1 MKTRNHKYG
10 LLKLAG
16 AVLLTAM
23 LAGCSSQGVTQAQ
36 ATDIAFEHA
45 GVTQEDAGSLSV
57 SQDRENGVDVY
68 EIEFSTEDRTY
79 HYDISKKNGEV
90 VNYSYQDAATAQTD
104 GKTQSSQKEESASTS
119 SKTTSGEK
127 TTSSTAGSAVTEEE
141 AKAIAL
147 EHAGLTEGDVT
158 FHRVEQD
165 YDDGKAVYEVEF
177 YSGSTE
183 YDYEIAKDTG
193 KVVSYDSDI
202 EGWAAASQQSGTTK
216 AVTLEEASQLVL
228 DRIPG
233 AMESDVHIKSERDD
247 GRDIYEGEAFYD
259 GAKYEFEI
267 DASTG
272 NFIEWSVDYL
282 D

>member
-1 MKTRNHKYG
+1 MKTKNYKYG

-127 TTSSTAGSAVTEEE
+127 TTSSTTGSAVTEEE

-165 YDDGKAVYEVEF
+165 YDDGQAVYEVEF

-202 EGWAAASQQSGTTK
+202 EGWAAASQQSGTSK

>member
-1 MKTRNHKYG
+1 MKTKNHKYG

-79 HYDISKKNGEV
+79 HYDISRKNGEV

-127 TTSSTAGSAVTEEE
+127 TTSSTTGSAVTEEE

-165 YDDGKAVYEVEF
+165 YDDGQAVYEVEF

-183 YDYEIAKDTG
+183 YDYEIAQDTG

-202 EGWAAASQQSGTTK
+202 EGWAAASQQSGTSK